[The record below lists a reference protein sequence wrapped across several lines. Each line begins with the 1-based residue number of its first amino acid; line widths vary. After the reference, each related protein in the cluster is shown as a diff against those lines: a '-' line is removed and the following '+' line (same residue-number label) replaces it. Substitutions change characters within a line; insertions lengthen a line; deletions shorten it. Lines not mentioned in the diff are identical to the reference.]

1 VIGPAKACF
10 NPTHRPE
17 KQQLKFLGSGL
28 KMAENINQYDLM
40 ILGAGPAGITAA
52 LYGQRLGLKT
62 IVFGDIP
69 GGSSYMIEHL
79 ANFPGLM
86 EGTSGTQFG
95 TMAFQQAQK
104 EGASFTLTRLESFS
118 QNDSVFVGVDVDGT
132 EYSALSAVVAT
143 GRVPKR
149 LAVSNANMSGVHFC
163 SICDGPLYRGKNA
176 TLAVVGSDNAAAQHA
191 LTLARTADKV
201 LLICRSNTLKMDAV
215 HKNQIKQQSN
225 IKLMVD
231 TEVCGYSGQESV
243 ETIEIEAKVK
253 GRQNLAVDGIFLAIG
268 WQPNISALKLEVQKT
283 AAGYLKTNQKLMT
296 SVPGLFAAGDVRDTD
311 MSQVLTACADGA
323 RTAKYAAEYLE
334 QLSRG

>member
-1 VIGPAKACF
+1 MK
-10 NPTHRPE
+10 
-17 KQQLKFLGSGL
+17 S
-28 KMAENINQYDLM
+28 ENRYDLM

-104 EGASFTLTRLESFS
+104 EGANFTLTRLKSLS
-118 QNDSVFVGVDVDGT
+118 HNDKVFIGVDVDGQEHT
-132 EYSALSAVVAT
+132 AISAIVAT

-149 LAVSNANMSGVHFC
+149 LAVSNANLRGVHFC

-176 TLAVVGSDNAAAQHA
+176 TLAVVGSDNTAAQHA

-215 HKNQIKQQSN
+215 YKDQIERQNN
-225 IKLMVD
+225 ITVIIN
-231 TEVCGYSGQESV
+231 TEVTGYKGQEEV
-243 ETIEIEAKVK
+243 EIIEVSEKRK
-253 GRQNLAVDGIFLAIG
+253 GRQELAVDGIFLAIG
-268 WQPNISALKLEVQKT
+268 WRPNIAALNIEIQKT
-283 AAGYLKTNQKLMT
+283 SEGYLETNETLMT
-296 SVPGLFAAGDVRDTD
+296 SFSGLFAAGDVRDTD
-311 MSQVLTACADGA
+311 MWQVLTACADGA
-323 RTAKYAAEYLE
+323 RAAKYAAEYLGK
-334 QLSRG
+334 LSHR

>member
-1 VIGPAKACF
+1 M
-10 NPTHRPE
+10 T
-17 KQQLKFLGSGL
+17 
-28 KMAENINQYDLM
+28 ENENQYDLM

-62 IVFGDIP
+62 VVFGDIP

-86 EGTSGTQFG
+86 DGTSGTQFG

-104 EGASFTLTRLESFS
+104 EGAQFTLTRLESFS
-118 QNDSVFVGVDVDGT
+118 RNNGVFVGVDVDGS
-132 EYSALSAVVAT
+132 EYTALSAVAAT

-149 LAVSNANMSGVHFC
+149 LAVSDADLSGVHFC

-191 LTLARTADKV
+191 LTLSRTADEV
-201 LLICRSNTLKMDAV
+201 LLICRSQTLKMDAV
-215 HKNQIKQQSN
+215 HKNQIEQQRN
-225 IKLMVD
+225 IKLMVG
-231 TEVCGYSGQESV
+231 TEVCGYSGQASV
-243 ETIEIEAKVK
+243 ETIEVEAKEN

-268 WQPNISALKLEVQKT
+268 WRPNISALNIEVKKT
-283 AAGYLKTNQKLMT
+283 SEGYLKTNEKLMT

-311 MSQVLTACADGA
+311 MSQVLTA
-323 RTAKYAAEYLE
+323 
-334 QLSRG
+334 

>member
-1 VIGPAKACF
+1 MS
-10 NPTHRPE
+10 NNR
-17 KQQLKFLGSGL
+17 
-28 KMAENINQYDLM
+28 YDLM

-104 EGASFTLTRLESFS
+104 EGANFTLTRLENFS
-118 QNDSVFVGVDVDGT
+118 HKDNVFVGVDVDGN
-132 EYSALSAVVAT
+132 EYTAWSAIVAT

-149 LAVSNANMSGVHFC
+149 LAVANATLRGVHFC

-176 TLAVVGSDNAAAQHA
+176 TLAVVGSDNTAAQHA

-215 HKNQIKQQSN
+215 HKDQIEEQSN
-225 IKLMVD
+225 ITLMTD
-231 TEVCGYSGQESV
+231 TEVCGYDGQEFV
-243 ETIEIEAKVK
+243 ETIAVASKEK
-253 GRQNLAVDGIFLAIG
+253 GQQDLAVDGIFLAIG
-268 WQPNISALKLEVQKT
+268 WRPNISVLKLEVEKT
-283 AAGYLKTNQKLMT
+283 AEGYLVTNDQLMT
-296 SVPGLFAAGDVRDTD
+296 SVPGLFAAGDIRDTD
-311 MSQVLTACADGA
+311 MWQVLTACADGA
-323 RTAKYAAEYLE
+323 RAAKYAAEYLE
-334 QLSRG
+334 KITRS

>member
-1 VIGPAKACF
+1 MSNTP
-10 NPTHRPE
+10 
-17 KQQLKFLGSGL
+17 
-28 KMAENINQYDLM
+28 YDLM
-40 ILGAGPAGITAA
+40 ILGAGPAGITSA
-52 LYGQRLGLKT
+52 LYGQRMGLKT

-104 EGASFTLTRLESFS
+104 EGANFTLTRLKSLDHNNKIFI
-118 QNDSVFVGVDVDGT
+118 GVDVDGQ
-132 EYSALSAVVAT
+132 EEMALSAIVAT

-149 LAVSNANMSGVHFC
+149 LAVSNANLRGVHFC

-176 TLAVVGSDNAAAQHA
+176 KLAVVGSDNTAAQHA

-215 HKNQIKQQSN
+215 HKEQIKQQNN
-225 IKLMVD
+225 ITLMTN
-231 TEVCGYSGQESV
+231 TEVSGYDGQESV
-243 ETIEIEAKVK
+243 ETIAVAAKEK
-253 GRQNLAVDGIFLAIG
+253 GQQDLAVDGIFLAIG
-268 WQPNISALKLEVQKT
+268 WRPNISVLKLVVQKT
-283 AAGYLKTNQKLMT
+283 AEGYLETNENLMT

-311 MSQVLTACADGA
+311 MWQVLTACADGA
-323 RTAKYAAEYLE
+323 RAAKYAAEYLE
-334 QLSRG
+334 RLTQP